1 MHTQDSAFVPSSID
15 SLLAHADWV
24 RALAR
29 HLVRDPDTAS
39 EVEQEV
45 WRAALERPP
54 QHDANPRG
62 WLATVARN
70 AARALK
76 RSEKR
81 RTHRE
86 AAVARGEALPSSAE
100 LVEEAALSR
109 ELAGIVLHLDEP
121 YRTTIL
127 LRYFRDHSIDEIA
140 SAQRLSRETVRTRQ
154 RRGLEMLRER
164 LDASRGGRAS
174 WMAALA
180 PFASVESRT
189 AAASGTSALWL
200 AALALVVAVGT
211 WLAWPS
217 SEQSAPLTEASPS
230 ALARNPDAMEARE
243 APSVSHAEPDTVRS
257 SAHDSDAPAAV
268 PTVAPTGRLA
278 GSVIDA
284 KGRALAGLE
293 LVLTSKYA
301 ARVEGDS
308 VIVPT
313 PPRTADGRPLDG
325 SPPSGE
331 TVFGGW
337 STFHVSAEDRETY
350 RQIPEALED
359 ELARFDHAVGLREAL
374 LGEPPPCVRA
384 RTDAEGRFSVA
395 VPEGTWDVEAA
406 HEHSIVALELGSPA
420 SPDWTLVVVP
430 AVRVAGFV
438 LDDQGTPIDGAQVQH
453 STSSQALREL
463 LFDRERTIDHWSA
476 RVLHAGKDG
485 RFEFAKVPRFES
497 DTISATA
504 DGFQGAEVTVPAVDT
519 RDLRLVLARKSPE
532 EDRARLRGIVLDAD
546 GQPAEGASVHLGQD
560 RCSSGADGRFELVLS
575 CCHEGYSLVALRKGF
590 QPAVLAEFGRSK
602 MVSQDDLVL
611 RLGPATRSIRGR
623 VVGPD
628 GAPIAQAKVQIL
640 DGLVAG
646 SVQCWA
652 EDVAAGRYSS
662 EVATDANGAFEL
674 GGLSPR
680 AYRIGAW
687 WDEAHVVVSEP
698 IPAGSE
704 EVVLTLRA
712 NDVRSE
718 VRGRVVTRRGVPL
731 RDAEVGVRLDTY
743 RTKSSTSWRTFG
755 KVTTDEHGEFV
766 LRDVPKAWVGLVV
779 SGKGLQT
786 QRYELENDVTAEL
799 VLAVELETR
808 IELEVTDERVRAIQ
822 FLDEEGKPLHV
833 RIHLPGVQTTNERV
847 ARRDGVFPPFDLT
860 DAAVTAVLLMKE
872 GELRRAPIEIE
883 RVAVQRIQL

>member
-1 MHTQDSAFVPSSID
+1 MHTPDSASVPNSID

-24 RALAR
+24 RSLAR
-29 HLVRDPDTAS
+29 HLVRDPDSAS

-62 WLATVARN
+62 WLAAVARN

-76 RSEKR
+76 RGERR

-86 AAVARGEALPSSAE
+86 AAVARREALPSSAE

-109 ELAGIVLHLDEP
+109 ELAGIVLTLDEP

-127 LRYFRDHSIDEIA
+127 LRYFRDLSIDEIA

-200 AALALVVAVGT
+200 AAAALVVAVGT

-217 SEQSAPLTEASPS
+217 SDPSAPLAEVSQS
-230 ALARNPDAMEARE
+230 ALAKEPDAMEARE
-243 APSVSHAEPDTVRS
+243 TPSVSPADTDTRRA
-257 SAHDSDAPAAV
+257 SAHAAAV
-268 PTVAPTGRLA
+268 PAAAPAVAPAGRLV

-284 KGRALAGLE
+284 KGRALVGLE

-301 ARVEGDS
+301 ARVEGDT
-308 VIVPT
+308 VVVPT
-313 PPRTADGRPLDG
+313 PPRTADGRLLDG
-325 SPPSGE
+325 SPRSGKA
-331 TVFGGW
+331 VFGGW
-337 STFHVSAEDRETY
+337 TSFHVSAEEREMY
-350 RQIPEALED
+350 REIPEALED
-359 ELARFDHAVGLREAL
+359 ELARFGHAVGLREAL

-384 RTDAEGRFSVA
+384 RTDAEGRFAVA
-395 VPEGTWDVEAA
+395 VPEGTWDVEVAD
-406 HEHSIVALELGSPA
+406 EHSIVALELDSPA

-430 AVRVAGFV
+430 AVRIAGFV
-438 LDDQGTPIDGAQVQH
+438 LDEDGTPIDGAQVQH
-453 STSSQALREL
+453 STSSEALREL
-463 LFDRERTIDHWSA
+463 LFDRERSIDHWSA
-476 RVLHAGKDG
+476 RVLHSGKDG

-504 DGFQGAEVTVPAVDT
+504 DGFQSTQATVPAVDT
-519 RDLRLVLARKSPE
+519 RDLRLVLARKSA
-532 EDRARLRGIVLDAD
+532 EDDQARLSGIVLDAD
-546 GQPAEGASVHLGQD
+546 GRPAEGASIYLGQD

-575 CCHEGYSLVALRKGF
+575 CCHEGYSLVALRKGC
-590 QPAVLAEFGRSK
+590 QPAELADFGRAR
-602 MVSQDDLVL
+602 MTSQDDLVL

-628 GAPIAQAKVQIL
+628 GAPVAQAKVQIL
-640 DGLVAG
+640 DGLVVG

-652 EDVAAGRYSS
+652 EDAADGRYDSAVS
-662 EVATDANGAFEL
+662 TDANGAFEL
-674 GGLSPR
+674 GGLSAR
-680 AYRIGAW
+680 AYRLGAW
-687 WDEAHVVVSEP
+687 WDDAHVVVSPP
-698 IPAGSE
+698 IPAGSAD
-704 EVVLTLRA
+704 VVLTLHTD
-712 NDVRSE
+712 DVRSE
-718 VRGRVVTRRGVPL
+718 VRGRVVTRRGAPL

-755 KVTTDEHGEFV
+755 KVTTDEQGEFV
-766 LRDVPKAWVGLVV
+766 LNDVPKDWVGLVV
-779 SGKGLQT
+779 SGKGLRT
-786 QRYELENDVTAEL
+786 LRCELPSDPTAAI
-799 VLAVELETR
+799 VLTAELETR
-808 IELEVTDERVRAIQ
+808 VELDVADERVRAVQ
-822 FLDEEGKPLHV
+822 FLDEEGKVLQV
-833 RIHLPGVQTTNERV
+833 SIHLPGVVSGHDRV
-847 ARRDGVFPPFDLT
+847 DRRDGSFPPFDVT
-860 DAAVTAVLLMKE
+860 DAAVTAVLQTKE
-872 GELRRAPIEIE
+872 GELRRVPIEIE
-883 RVAVQRIQL
+883 RIAVQRIRL